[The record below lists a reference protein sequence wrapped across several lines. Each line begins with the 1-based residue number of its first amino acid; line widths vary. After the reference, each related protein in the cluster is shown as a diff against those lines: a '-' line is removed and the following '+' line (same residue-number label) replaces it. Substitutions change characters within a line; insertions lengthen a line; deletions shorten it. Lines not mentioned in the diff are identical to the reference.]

1 MMNAAMLTVVSR
13 THPGAVRTINED
25 SVLWDRDLGLL
36 VVADGMGGHNAGE
49 VASKLAVDTVRAV
62 LQKQTEDDDATW
74 PVGINPMLSF
84 NANRLLSA
92 VKLANRRVFRAA
104 EEEPDYNGMGTT
116 IVAALVAGGKLTFAN
131 VGDSRLYA
139 MTGPNLRQLT
149 TDDSWVGVLQRESG
163 LDASAFATHPM
174 RHVLTSVV
182 GARADV
188 DVTVQEVDLAPGD
201 RLLFC
206 SDGLYGGLTD
216 AMIRSIL
223 NEESE
228 LERAAE
234 RLVEQAVT
242 RDGGDNV
249 TVLLA
254 RYTEQA

>member
-1 MMNAAMLTVVSR
+1 MMLTVVSR
-13 THPGAVRTINED
+13 THPGAVRAINED
-25 SVLWDRDLGLL
+25 SFLWDADLGLL

-62 LQKQTEDDDATW
+62 LQKHSEDDDATW
-74 PVGINPMLSF
+74 PGGINPSLSF

-104 EEEPDYNGMGTT
+104 EDEPDYNGMGTT
-116 IVAALVAGGKLTFAN
+116 IVAALVEGSRLTFAN

-139 MTGPNLRQLT
+139 FSGSALTQLT

-174 RHVLTSVV
+174 RHVLTSVI

-188 DVTVQEVDLAPGD
+188 DVPVKEVDLASGVT
-201 RLLFC
+201 LLFC
-206 SDGLYGGLTD
+206 SDGLYGGLTNQ
-216 AMIRSIL
+216 MIRSIL
-223 NEESE
+223 DEESE
-228 LERAAE
+228 LERAAQ
-234 RLVEQAVT
+234 RLVDQAVA

-254 RYTEQA
+254 RYSE